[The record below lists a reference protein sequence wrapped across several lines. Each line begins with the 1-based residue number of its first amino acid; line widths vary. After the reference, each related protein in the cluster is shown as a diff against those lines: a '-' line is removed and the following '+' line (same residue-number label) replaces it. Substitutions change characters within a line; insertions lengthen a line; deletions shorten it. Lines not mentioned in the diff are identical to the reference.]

1 MAGGELRLGTTS
13 MYMTTYITRFGTS
26 LHINTNLHG
35 YILSDKCKLIAQ
47 NQAFERVNRGKF
59 SLEGLAV
66 SRGDRMTSW
75 PYSQSCR
82 TASIRSGRAGGLAGE
97 VKLGSSGSP
106 SVLRTSEARWGPAL
120 AGHGSCRVVPRTGR
134 PVFLPPARGPV
145 CSEPGR

>member
-97 VKLGSSGSP
+97 LERPRWSNELPIDRVRGRLGIIAKSRHWVMP
-106 SVLRTSEARWGPAL
+106 LTDAW
-120 AGHGSCRVVPRTGR
+120 
-134 PVFLPPARGPV
+134 
-145 CSEPGR
+145 